1 LPPSPMKSLLLLLL
15 FLWLAGPLAAQ
26 NAPQPVEVL
35 VKNGLS
41 QPEAL
46 ALDGQLAVLKAQS
59 PKIQDSTA
67 TYEELQL
74 AAKSYHEVGQV
85 LMGKKIKLMHLL
97 AAYPDGRELMQ
108 VGKVAKQKLE
118 AMEANDW
125 TIRFKKTIVV
135 LDEELRKQGF
145 KGNTETMLSTF
156 VQKLTALRKARPQ
169 NESYLL
175 DATVVANQL
184 ALVTKALRTGD
195 DFITNAQ
202 FAAAIKRLRRTDLHH
217 DEEFGKKVGYVSL
230 FERLIT
236 TGETFPSL

>member
-1 LPPSPMKSLLLLLL
+1 MNPRLLIVFFLLVV
-15 FLWLAGPLAAQ
+15 GRLAAQ

-41 QPEAL
+41 QPEAQ
-46 ALDGQLAVLKAQS
+46 AVDGHMTALKAQS

-74 AAKSYHEVGQV
+74 AAKSYQEVGQV

-108 VGKVAKQKLE
+108 LGKVAKQKLE
-118 AMEANDW
+118 ALEANDW
-125 TIRFKKTIVV
+125 TIRFKKTTLG

-145 KGNTETMLSTF
+145 KGNTEAMLLAF
-156 VQKLTALRKARPQ
+156 VQKLTALRKTRPQ

-184 ALVTKALRTGD
+184 AAVSKSLRTGE

-230 FERLIT
+230 FEKLIA